1 MKGLAFFIRQQVER
15 KVFLFSE
22 LRVTN
27 KGQMFL
33 KYRNRQKLSAICP
46 SMVMCN
52 RKFPSIT
59 GFLLLLSLTKIW
71 KTSHHI
77 IALAVAI
84 LTRFVTVCN
93 SSFLIIYPFPTTLF
107 NSSWWSYPCIL
118 LLIFN
123 KVGSFK
129 FLSVGKKITSPW
141 LTKYFAKTISW
152 DTNDLRK
159 DFFPAE
165 NCKESAMRR
174 LLQALGFCR
183 FDRGIRILLKE
194 FSDRNDFEWEKYH
207 LCDIYSFVVSLII
220 TFKFHCTLY
229 LIQNEWSKW
238 PKNRNGNIK
247 CRPWSSL

>member
-1 MKGLAFFIRQQVER
+1 MKRQAFFIRQQVGR

-22 LRVTN
+22 LRVSN

-46 SMVMCN
+46 SMVTCN
-52 RKFPSIT
+52 RKFPPIT
-59 GFLLLLSLTKIW
+59 GFIFLLRLTKIW

-77 IALAVAI
+77 IALAVVI

-93 SSFLIIYPFPTTLF
+93 SSFLIIYPFPTTIF

-129 FLSVGKKITSPW
+129 FFISRKENLGWQSILLRQFLETRMICEKI
-141 LTKYFAKTISW
+141 
-152 DTNDLRK
+152 
-159 DFFPAE
+159 FPAE
-165 NCKESAMRR
+165 NCKESVMGR
-174 LLQALGFCR
+174 LLQALGFCC
-183 FDRGIRILLKE
+183 FDRGTRILLKE
-194 FSDRNDFEWEKYH
+194 FSDRNDFEWEIYH
-207 LCDIYSFVVSLII
+207 LCDIYSFVASLII
-220 TFKFHCTLY
+220 TLKFHCTLY